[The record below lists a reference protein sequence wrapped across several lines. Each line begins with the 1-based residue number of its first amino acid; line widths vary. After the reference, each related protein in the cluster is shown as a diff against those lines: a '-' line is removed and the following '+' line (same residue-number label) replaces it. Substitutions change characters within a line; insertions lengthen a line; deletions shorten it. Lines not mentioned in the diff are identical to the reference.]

1 MTERRTFNTPL
12 REPWNPI
19 VYQCLR
25 AVDCHNAQ
33 YFLTGNAWHLEQSE
47 LLRQYVRSLKDWIR
61 EEEKRWF
68 RLWAKA
74 LGPKEGMNEK
84 EADVI
89 ACVRTIVFISY
100 MTTNLF
106 ICAGVLRHWHD

>member
-33 YFLTGNAWHLEQSE
+33 YFLTGNIWHLKQAE
-47 LLRQYVRSLKDWIR
+47 LLRQYVRGLKDWIR
-61 EEEKRWF
+61 EEEKSTVADMGKSARS
-68 RLWAKA
+68 
-74 LGPKEGMNEK
+74 EG
-84 EADVI
+84 
-89 ACVRTIVFISY
+89 
-100 MTTNLF
+100 
-106 ICAGVLRHWHD
+106 RHE

>member
-1 MTERRTFNTPL
+1 
-12 REPWNPI
+12 
-19 VYQCLR
+19 VKK
-25 AVDCHNAQ
+25 
-33 YFLTGNAWHLEQSE
+33 
-47 LLRQYVRSLKDWIR
+47 RQ
-61 EEEKRWF
+61 RWF

-89 ACVRTIVFISY
+89 AYVRTIVFISY

-106 ICAGVLRHWHD
+106 IVAGVLRHWHD

>member
-1 MTERRTFNTPL
+1 MKK
-12 REPWNPI
+12 
-19 VYQCLR
+19 
-25 AVDCHNAQ
+25 
-33 YFLTGNAWHLEQSE
+33 
-47 LLRQYVRSLKDWIR
+47 RQK
-61 EEEKRWF
+61 WF

-106 ICAGVLRHWHD
+106 IVAGVLRHWHD

>member
-1 MTERRTFNTPL
+1 
-12 REPWNPI
+12 
-19 VYQCLR
+19 VKK
-25 AVDCHNAQ
+25 
-33 YFLTGNAWHLEQSE
+33 
-47 LLRQYVRSLKDWIR
+47 RQK
-61 EEEKRWF
+61 WF

-100 MTTNLF
+100 MTTNLVYRVQAF
-106 ICAGVLRHWHD
+106 CATGTIDGFEAGLRRNRR